1 MNHRRPQLDAHGLIM
16 KPKIPLQRIAVL
28 RIIKIILCINASGL
42 KINVA
47 IFSAFPSVGRLG
59 TDADN
64 SREPR

>member
-1 MNHRRPQLDAHGLIM
+1 M